1 MNVKEINQNNTL
13 KAVILKFVTE
23 KKPETVEDLIDMI
36 LAEKSVNKK
45 LLVEN
50 IMTLRK
56 EGKLSLKEKPR
67 VAYLSFQNFIL
78 SLESL
83 WFWIILALTFSS
95 GIIITITPI
104 GISQFIYTRYLLG
117 FLYVTF
123 LPGYSFVKAIFT
135 KTEIGPLEQIVFSIV
150 LSITFDILLGLFLN
164 YTPWGITLIPLV
176 LGLLSITLLF
186 SIIGLIREFRIIRG

>member
-1 MNVKEINQNNTL
+1 MNSKESNQNNVL
-13 KAVILKFVTE
+13 KALILKFIVE

-36 LAEKSVNKK
+36 LTQKTVNKK
-45 LLVEN
+45 LLIEN

-56 EGKLSLKEKPR
+56 EGKLSFKEKPKI
-67 VAYLSFQNFIL
+67 AYLSFQNFL
-78 SLESL
+78 SSSESL
-83 WFWIILALTFSS
+83 WFWIILALTLSS

-104 GISQFIYTRYLLG
+104 DGSQFIYTRYLFG
-117 FLYVTF
+117 FLFVTF

-135 KTEIGPLEQIVFSIV
+135 KKEIGHLEQIVFSIV
-150 LSITFDILLGLFLN
+150 LSITFDVLLGLFLN

-186 SIIGLIREFRIIRG
+186 AIIGVIREFSIIRG